1 MLNAY
6 ACIIS
11 IFDSRCHRHNSIRTL
26 GFIRFIFSKQ
36 FIINAA
42 IAVVVGLLGLV
53 ALFFWLDAYTENG
66 VTVSTPDF
74 IGVSIKEVEQFADT
88 TDIEYIIVDSLYT
101 DEFPKG
107 TVADQ
112 EPKPGYPVKR
122 GRKVYLTVNA
132 VLPKQ
137 VFLPDVKN
145 LSLRQAKAV
154 LESIGLKLGE
164 LQYRP
169 DIAKNAV
176 LDQLINGRSVAKGTL
191 VVSGTVVD
199 LVLGDGLSNTRVP
212 IPYLLYYT
220 LEKATE
226 RLNLSSLNLATFVID
241 TTVVDTSLARVYKQI
256 PSFNEKDLVPLGTPF
271 ILYLTD
277 DTLNIEYDS
286 LLYSNPLMP
295 DSLLIEE
302 NFDEQQFDN

>member
-1 MLNAY
+1 MLNSRG
-6 ACIIS
+6 CIIS
-11 IFDSRCHRHNSIRTL
+11 IFDGRWHTNKRATL
-26 GFIRFIFSKQ
+26 AFIRFIFSKQ

-42 IAVVVGLLGLV
+42 VAVVLGVLCLVG
-53 ALFFWLDAYTENG
+53 LFFWLDAYTENG
-66 VTVSTPDF
+66 VTVKTPDF
-74 IGVSIKEVEQFADT
+74 TGVPVMEIAQFADT
-88 TDIEYIIVDSLYT
+88 TDVEYIVVDSLYT
-101 DEFPKG
+101 DEYPKG
-107 TVADQ
+107 AVADQ

-132 VLPKQ
+132 ILPKQ
-137 VFLPDVKN
+137 VVMPDVRN
-145 LSLRQAKAV
+145 LSIRQAKAV

-176 LDQLINGRSVAKGTL
+176 LDQIIKGKSVPKGKL

-199 LVLGDGLSNTRVP
+199 LVLGDGLSNTRVQ

-220 LEKATE
+220 LEKAAE
-226 RLNLSSLNLATFVID
+226 RLNLSSLNLATFVVD
-241 TTVVDTSLARVYKQI
+241 TTVVDTSLARVYRQV
-256 PSFNEKDLVPLGTPF
+256 PAYNEKDLIPMGTPF

-286 LLYSNPLMP
+286 TLYSRVLVP
-295 DSLLIEE
+295 DSLLNEE
-302 NFDEQQFDN
+302 NFDEQ